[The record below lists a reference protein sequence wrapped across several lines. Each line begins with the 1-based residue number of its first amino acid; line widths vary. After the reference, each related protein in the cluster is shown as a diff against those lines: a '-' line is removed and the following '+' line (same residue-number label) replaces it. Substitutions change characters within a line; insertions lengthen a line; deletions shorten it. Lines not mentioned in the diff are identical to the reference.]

1 MKGQSQNTTNE
12 VGYIIINDYAGDIPF
27 YYSIGFL
34 NMGNEAWV
42 IDAGATTHVFWLEP
56 ICYYL

>member
-1 MKGQSQNTTNE
+1 MKGQNQNTTNE

-42 IDAGATTHVFWLEP
+42 IDAGATTHVF
-56 ICYYL
+56 